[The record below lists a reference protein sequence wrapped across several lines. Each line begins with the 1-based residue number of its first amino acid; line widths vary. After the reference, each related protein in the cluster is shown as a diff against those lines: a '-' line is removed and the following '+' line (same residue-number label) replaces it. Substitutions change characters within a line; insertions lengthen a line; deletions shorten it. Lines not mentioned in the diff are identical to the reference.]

1 MKQNKKSNI
10 FKMLFSVLV
19 AWFFYT
25 LDWGGGYLLSK
36 IPTGFS
42 KGENLKLQGNPLKG
56 FSLSGSI
63 SFENFEFLF
72 TEPTSISDSFFRI
85 PESIAVANC
94 LIKSNTDFLDLKMP
108 QAFFIAPKLL
118 MSNTCKIQIT
128 LSEDSKNQLQADY
141 LEARV
146 SGEWDLLGENGYMKI
161 EMNLKESIH
170 ASFEKSHAVGIKA
183 QINKQ
188 SKWWSIFGFY
198 PGLGDLN
205 VDWERGTGSFVLDNL
220 SLSQSQDIKVMGSIN
235 QDGDWSA
242 IIPLQPGGLVGLK
255 SDNNDLSGSWEGVE
269 WRGFFGSLSPL
280 LDVFLGAEGI
290 FLLQEGLL
298 TVTPGEGEY
307 FHEIQLSELP
317 SGILANKNTK
327 NFEFFSWDLGE
338 GGVVSV
344 DFENFSW
351 LLSKPANWWPRGI
364 FDGFL
369 KIDPKDGTRGE
380 VRITGPASM
389 QLMNEDSQLDLFEID
404 FQEVQKEAY
413 RGDSLL
419 LRLSDP
425 ELVLLAEDF
434 YFSEE
439 KGILAKGKVATTS
452 SSIVKFF
459 GQEVIGLISLFAGPD
474 HESQIFQIPVEISG
488 TTKDPKISM
497 SGMPLRWELCPS
509 LTMLDCLE
517 KRAKQSP
524 N

>member
-1 MKQNKKSNI
+1 MKQNKKFNI
-10 FKMLFSVLV
+10 PSMLFSVLFV
-19 AWFFYT
+19 WLCYA

-36 IPTGFS
+36 IPASFS
-42 KGENLKLQGNPLKG
+42 KVENLKLQGNPLRG
-56 FSLSGSI
+56 FSLSGGI
-63 SFENFEFLF
+63 SFENFEFFF
-72 TEPTSISDSFFRI
+72 TEPVSVSNPFFRV
-85 PESIAVANC
+85 PESISVANC
-94 LIKSNTDFLDLKMP
+94 LIKSNAGFLGLKTP
-108 QAFFIAPKLL
+108 KAFFIAPKLI

-128 LSEDSKNQLQADY
+128 LSKDSSSQLQANY
-141 LEARV
+141 LEATV
-146 SGEWDLLGENGYMKI
+146 SGEWDLLGENGYMEI
-161 EMNLKESIH
+161 QMNPKESIH
-170 ASFEKSHAVGIKA
+170 ASFEDSYAVGIKA

-198 PGLGDLN
+198 PGPGDLN

-220 SLSQSQDIKVMGSIN
+220 PLSQSQDIKVMGSIY

-269 WRGFFGSLSPL
+269 WGGFFGDLSPL
-280 LDVFLGAEGI
+280 LDAFLGAEGV
-290 FLLQEGLL
+290 FLLQEGVLN
-298 TVTPGEGEY
+298 VTPSQGEY
-307 FHEIQLSELP
+307 FHEIQLNELP

-327 NFEFFSWDLGE
+327 NFEFFSWGLAED
-338 GGVVSV
+338 GVVSI

-351 LLSKPANWWPRGI
+351 LLNKPADWWPRGV

-369 KIDPKDGTRGE
+369 RIDPKEGISGE
-380 VRITGPASM
+380 VRIMGPTSM
-389 QLMNEDSQLDLFEID
+389 QLMDKDLQLDSFEID
-404 FQEVQKEAY
+404 FWETQKQTY

-425 ELVLLAEDF
+425 ELVLFSEDF

-439 KGILAKGKVATTS
+439 GILAKGKVATTS
-452 SSIVKFF
+452 SSITRFF

-474 HESQIFQIPVEISG
+474 YKSQIFQIPVEISG
-488 TTKDPKISM
+488 TTKDPKIAM

-509 LTMLDCLE
+509 LTILDCLE